1 MIAQIV
7 VSFLAVLSFSVALGV
22 PKKFLILSGLTGSIG
37 WIVFLVFSDLGVS
50 TIIASL
56 ISAFCVAII
65 SAILSK
71 VAKAIISIFF
81 IPGIL
86 PVVPGVA
93 MYRMVYYILNNNFE
107 MTRTYFY
114 ESILIAGAIALSI
127 FTVESMKKIITQKNV
142 ENKDNKVKNKSI

>member
-142 ENKDNKVKNKSI
+142 ANKDNKVKNKSI

>member
-1 MIAQIV
+1 MIVQIV

-37 WIVFLVFSDLGVS
+37 WIVFLVFSNLGVS
-50 TIIASL
+50 TIMASF

-71 VAKAIISIFF
+71 VVKAIISIFF

-93 MYRMVYYILNNNFE
+93 MYRTVYYILNNNSE

-114 ESILIAGAIALSI
+114 ESVLIAGAIALSI

-142 ENKDNKVKNKSI
+142 LNKENKVKNKSI

>member
-71 VAKAIISIFF
+71 VAKAIINIFF

-142 ENKDNKVKNKSI
+142 ANKDNKVKNKSI